1 MYLIFDTETT
11 GRPRN
16 YNAPLTDFD
25 NWPRMVQIAWQ
36 LHDYDGSLVEAKS
49 YIIRPDGFDIPYNA
63 EKIHGISTQMATT
76 YGKPLQEV
84 LDVFAA
90 TLQRCTHAAG
100 HNISF
105 DTNIA
110 GAEFLRCGPDNPLAN
125 LTVADTMQLS
135 TDYCKLPGGRG
146 GGYKYPSLSELH
158 SKLFDAAFE
167 EAHNAVA
174 DVVATARCFLELIR
188 LGIINE
194 AHLKIDRQIL
204 LRFRENNVAPIAAVE
219 LEVESNKQ
227 ISDQLAA
234 TVAASSD
241 PTVAVVTDAPDV
253 AATATSFVHL
263 HVHSYFSVL
272 QATPSIEGLLQ
283 KAASLGMKAM
293 ALTDLGNLYGA
304 FQFIK
309 VAHENNIKAIVG
321 CELYLVEDRLKQKF
335 TKDNPDRRHQQLF
348 LAKNIQGYRNLSQLS
363 SIGWIEGSYG
373 GFPRIDK
380 EVLLR
385 YKDELITTTGG
396 LHSEINDLILNV
408 GEQQAEE
415 AFVWWHQQFG
425 DDFYAQI
432 NRHGLPEE
440 ERANTVLIK
449 FARKYNVRIIAAN
462 EIFYL
467 EKEDSDLHDS
477 LLCIKENEYQ
487 STPVGRGRGMRFGFN
502 SEAYYFKTQQEMQEL
517 FADLP
522 EAIANTHHIAESIEA
537 YDLKRDAMMPEFPIP
552 ESFGTLEDYRTK
564 HPEEKLRELF
574 DEKKDDVEEENVA
587 VGEVEEKGKKE
598 DQKETNYQRIGSY
611 ERALRILLEADYLQH
626 LTMLGAQKR
635 YPEMDAAVKER
646 IDFEISVIRKMGYPG
661 YFLIVQDFLQEARR
675 MGVWVGPGRG
685 SAAGSVVAYCLKITD
700 IDPIEYGLLFERF
713 LNPERVSLPDIDI
726 DFDEDGRERVLRW
739 VEEKYGHQ
747 RVAHIITFGK
757 MAPKM
762 AIRDIARV
770 KQLPLSEANRLAKLI
785 PTRPGTTFKDA
796 YHEVSELAREKSQSN
811 DPLVRATLI
820 SAEKIEGTVRNIGTH
835 ACGII
840 ISRDDLS
847 SHIPLTTAKDTNLLV
862 TQFDG
867 SHIEEVGML
876 KMDFLGLKTLSII
889 KDAVENIRKSKDKE
903 INIDDIPHDDKKTF
917 ELYSH
922 GDTTGIFQFESEGM
936 KKHLRQLKPN
946 QFDDLI
952 AMNALYRPGPM
963 VYIPNFIR
971 RKHGKE
977 KIEYDLPE
985 QEEIL
990 KSTYGITVYQEQV
1003 MLLSQLLAGFT
1014 KGEADNLRKAMGKKK
1029 VEIANK
1035 LKPQFVEGA
1044 QQRGHDLKII
1054 YKIWDDWLEFANYAF
1069 NKSHSTCYAY
1079 VSYRMAYLKAHYP
1092 SEFMAAVLS
1101 RNLNDLTKI
1110 TGFIEEVRRM
1120 NIEVLGPDVNESEQL
1135 FIVNKKGNIR
1145 FGMAAIKG
1153 LGSSVAESIIEE
1165 RNKNGL
1171 FTSVFDF
1178 VRRINLKTV
1187 NKRSFEAL
1195 ARAGAFDGFDN
1206 THRAQLFFQENSDDT
1221 IFIEKLLR
1229 FAAKYQ
1235 ERKNSQQVS
1244 LFGDDEQIIA
1254 EDPPLPECKPW
1265 TNIEKL
1271 RNEKDVTGFYISG
1284 HPLDEFRTELK
1295 NFGKQR
1301 ISDFKDNF
1309 KKYEN
1314 RPLVFGGMV
1323 ASVTHR
1329 FTKDDKPWGT
1339 FVIEDFDDTIE
1350 LRLFS
1355 EEYLKYKYFLTE
1367 GFFLLVYA
1375 RIERRFRNEEELQIR
1390 ITDLKLLP
1398 EILDRQT
1405 QSITLRIAIDDLE
1418 PALVD
1423 QIFDLYKKNQ
1433 GNCHVQFIVVDEQ
1446 DNLRLEMKS
1455 ATMRVKPS
1463 SFLKAI
1469 EREPLVSYD
1478 LKGN

>member
-16 YNAPLTDFD
+16 YNAPITDLD
-25 NWPRMVQIAWQ
+25 NWPRMVQLAWQ
-36 LHDYDGSLVEAKS
+36 LYDYDGTLVEAKS
-49 YIIRPDGFDIPYNA
+49 HIIRPDGFDIPYNA

-84 LDVFAA
+84 MDAFAA
-90 TLQRCTHAAG
+90 TLQRCTHVAG
-100 HNISF
+100 HNVSF
-105 DTNIA
+105 DLNIA
-110 GAEFLRCGPDNPLAN
+110 GAEFLRCKLDNPLAG
-125 LTVADTMQLS
+125 LGSVDTMQLS

-158 SKLFDAAFE
+158 SKLFDTAFE
-167 EAHNAVA
+167 EAHNAA
-174 DVVATARCFLELIR
+174 GDVVATTRCFLELIR

-194 AHLKIDRQIL
+194 RHLKIDTQIISHFRQ
-204 LRFRENNVAPIAAVE
+204 NNTTPIAAIG

-227 ISDQLAA
+227 ISQELAA
-234 TVAASSD
+234 KSMAATDPTGAAITEQPTAADTVA
-241 PTVAVVTDAPDV
+241 
-253 AATATSFVHL
+253 SFVHL

-272 QATPSIEGLLQ
+272 QATPSIEGLMQ
-283 KAASLGMKAM
+283 KAASLGMKAL

-309 VAHENNIKAIVG
+309 VAQSHNIKPIIG
-321 CELYLVEDRLKQKF
+321 CELYLAEDRLKVKF

-348 LAKNIQGYRNLSQLS
+348 LAKNIQGYRNLSRLS

-380 EVLLR
+380 EVLLQ
-385 YKDELITTTGG
+385 YKENLITTTGG
-396 LHSEINDLILNV
+396 LYSEVNDLILNV

-425 DDFYAQI
+425 DDFYVQI

-440 ERANTVLIK
+440 ERANAVLIK
-449 FARKYNVRIIAAN
+449 FARKYDVKIIAAN
-462 EIFYL
+462 EVFYL
-467 EKEDSDLHDS
+467 DKEDSDLHDS

-487 STPVGRGRGMRFGFN
+487 STPIGRGRGMRYGFSSDN
-502 SEAYYFKTQQEMQEL
+502 YYFKTQQEMQER

-522 EAIANTHHIAESIEA
+522 EAIANTHEIAESIEA
-537 YDLKRDAMMPEFPIP
+537 FDLKREAMMPEFPIP
-552 ESFGTLEDYRTK
+552 ADFGTIDDYRAK
-564 HPEEKLRELF
+564 FPEEKLKALF
-574 DEKKDDVEEENVA
+574 DETE
-587 VGEVEEKGKKE
+587 KE
-598 DQKETNYQRIGSY
+598 DNYNRIGGY
-611 ERALRILLEADYLQH
+611 ERALHIHLEADYLH
-626 LTMLGAQKR
+626 SLTIEGAQKR
-635 YPEMDAAVKER
+635 YPAMSEAVKER
-646 IDFEISVIRKMGYPG
+646 INFEISVIRKMGYPG

-685 SAAGSVVAYCLKITD
+685 SAAGSVVAFCLKITD
-700 IDPIEYGLLFERF
+700 IDPLEYGLIFERF
-713 LNPERVSLPDIDI
+713 LNPERISLPDIDI

-770 KQLPLSEANRLAKLI
+770 KQLPLSEANRLAKMI
-785 PTRPGTTFKDA
+785 PGKPGTDFIDA
-796 YHEVSELAREKSQSN
+796 YKEVPELLREKNTSN
-811 DPLVRATLI
+811 NPLVRSTLL

-840 ISRDDLS
+840 ISRDDLAE
-847 SHIPLTTAKDTNLLV
+847 HIPLTTAKDTDLLV

-867 SHIEEVGML
+867 SHIEDAGML

-889 KDAVENIRKSKDKE
+889 KDAVENIRKSKGRE
-903 INIDDIPHDDKKTF
+903 INIDEIPHDDKKTF
-917 ELYSH
+917 ELYSR

-936 KKHLRQLKPN
+936 RKNLRQLKPN
-946 QFDDLI
+946 CFDDLI

-963 VYIPNFIR
+963 DYIPNFIR

-977 KIEYDLPE
+977 KIQYDLPE

-1003 MLLSQLLAGFT
+1003 ILLSQLLAGFT
-1014 KGEADNLRKAMGKKK
+1014 KGQADSLRKAMGKKK
-1029 VEIANK
+1029 VEIADK
-1035 LKPQFVEGA
+1035 MKSEFMEGA
-1044 QQRGHDLKII
+1044 KSLGHDMKII
-1054 YKIWDDWLEFANYAF
+1054 NKIWGDWLQFAKYAF

-1079 VSYRMAYLKAHYP
+1079 LSYRMAYLKAHYT

-1110 TGFIEEVRRM
+1110 TGFIDEVHRM
-1120 NIEVLGPDVNESEQL
+1120 GIEVLGPDVNESEQL

-1165 RNKNGL
+1165 RNENGL

-1178 VRRINLKTV
+1178 ARRINLKTV

-1195 ARAGAFDGFDN
+1195 ARAGAFDSFDN
-1206 THRAQLFFQENSDDT
+1206 THRAQLFFQETSDDT
-1221 IFIEKLLR
+1221 TFIEKLLR

-1244 LFGDDEQIIA
+1244 LFDDDDEQIIA
-1254 EDPPLPECKPW
+1254 DDPPLPECKPW

-1271 RNEKDVTGFYISG
+1271 RNEKEVTGFYISG

-1301 ISDFKDNF
+1301 ISDFKDNL
-1309 KKYEN
+1309 KKFAN

-1339 FVIEDFDDTIE
+1339 FVLEDFDETFE

-1367 GFFLLVYA
+1367 GFFLLIYA
-1375 RIERRFRNEEELQIR
+1375 RVEQRFRNEEEFQVR
-1390 ITDLKLLP
+1390 ITDIRLLP
-1398 EILDRQT
+1398 EIIDRQT
-1405 QSITLRIAIDDLE
+1405 QGITLRISIDDME

-1423 QIFDLYKKNQ
+1423 QIFDLYKKNT
-1433 GNCHVQFIVVDEQ
+1433 GNCHVRFLVVDEQ
-1446 DNLRLEMKS
+1446 DGLKLEMKS
-1455 ATMRVKPS
+1455 AAMRVKPS
-1463 SFLKAI
+1463 AFLKAI
-1469 EREPLVSYD
+1469 EREPLISYE

>member
-1 MYLIFDTETT
+1 LIFDTETT
-11 GRPRN
+11 GKPRN
-16 YNAPLTDFD
+16 YNAPITDFD

-36 LHDYDGSLVEAKS
+36 LHDYDGNLVEAQS
-49 YIIRPDGFDIPYNA
+49 FIIRPDGFDIPYNT
-63 EKIHGISTQMATT
+63 EKIHGISTQMAAT
-76 YGKPLQEV
+76 YGQPLREV
-84 LDVFAA
+84 LDVFSA
-90 TLQRCTHAAG
+90 TVQRCTHVAG
-100 HNISF
+100 HNIGF
-105 DTNIA
+105 DLNIA
-110 GAEFLRCGPDNPLAN
+110 GAEFLRCGLENLLAG
-125 LTVADTMQLS
+125 LTTVDTMQPS
-135 TDYCKLPGGRG
+135 TEYCALPGGRG
-146 GGYKYPSLSELH
+146 GGYKYPSLGELY
-158 SKLFDAAFE
+158 SKLFNASFG

-174 DVVATARCFLELIR
+174 DVMATARCFLELIR
-188 LGIINE
+188 LGVINE
-194 AHLKIDRQIL
+194 KHLKIDHQIL
-204 LRFRENNVAPIAAVE
+204 SRFRQNNSVPIAAVE
-219 LEVESNKQ
+219 MVVVSNKQ
-227 ISDQLAA
+227 LSEELAA
-234 TVAASSD
+234 KSTPDETVATIIEQ
-241 PTVAVVTDAPDV
+241 PTEADTD
-253 AATATSFVHL
+253 TSFVHL

-272 QATPSIEGLLQ
+272 QATPSIEGLVQ
-283 KAASLGMKAM
+283 KAASLGMKAL
-293 ALTDLGNLYGA
+293 ALTDLGNLYGV

-309 VAHENNIKAIVG
+309 VAQANNIKAIIG
-321 CELYLVEDRLKQKF
+321 CELYVVEDRLKVKF

-348 LAKNIQGYRNLSQLS
+348 LAKNIRGYRNLSRLS

-380 EVLLR
+380 EILQH
-385 YKDELITTTGG
+385 YKENLITTTGG
-396 LHSEINDLILNV
+396 LNSEVNDLILNV

-415 AFVWWHQQFG
+415 AFVWWHQQFN
-425 DDFYAQI
+425 DDFYVQI

-440 ERANTVLIK
+440 ERANAVLLK
-449 FARKYNVRIIAAN
+449 FARKYNVKIIAAN
-462 EIFYL
+462 EVFYL

-487 STPVGRGRGMRFGFN
+487 STPVGRGRGMRFGFTSDN
-502 SEAYYFKTQQEMQEL
+502 YYFKTQQEMQES

-522 EAIANTHHIAESIEA
+522 EAIANTHAIAESIEA
-537 YDLKRDAMMPEFPIP
+537 FSLKRDAMMPEFPIP
-552 ESFGTLEDYRTK
+552 PDFGTLEDYRTK
-564 HPEEKLRELF
+564 YSEKELKAFF
-574 DEKKDDVEEENVA
+574 DDI
-587 VGEVEEKGKKE
+587 EVEGNF
-598 DQKETNYQRIGSY
+598 DRIGGY
-611 ERALRILLEADYLQH
+611 ERALHIQLEADYLQF
-626 LTMLGAQKR
+626 LTMQGAQKR
-635 YPEMDAAVKER
+635 YPDMSDSIRER
-646 IDFEISVIRKMGYPG
+646 IDFEINVIRKMGYPG

-685 SAAGSVVAYCLKITD
+685 SAAGSVVAYCLKIID

-770 KQLPLSEANRLAKLI
+770 KQLPLSEANRLAKMI
-785 PTRPGTTFKDA
+785 PIKPDIDFVKA
-796 YHEVSELAREKSQSN
+796 YKEVPELLREKTGSN
-811 DPLVRATLI
+811 DPLIRSTLI

-840 ISRDDLS
+840 ISRDDLAE
-847 SHIPLTTAKDTNLLV
+847 HIPLTTAKDTNLLV

-867 SHIEEVGML
+867 SNIEEAGML

-889 KDAVENIRKSKDKE
+889 KDAVENVRKSKGIE
-903 INIDDIPHDDKKTF
+903 IDIDVIPHDDIKTL
-917 ELYSH
+917 ELYSR
-922 GDTTGIFQFESEGM
+922 GDTVGIFQFESEGM
-936 KKHLRQLKPN
+936 KKNLRQLKPN
-946 QFDDLI
+946 KFDDLI

-963 VYIPNFIR
+963 DYIPTFIR
-971 RKHGKE
+971 RKNGKE

-990 KSTYGITVYQEQV
+990 KATYGVTVYQEQV
-1003 MLLSQLLAGFT
+1003 MLLSQILGGFT
-1014 KGEADNLRKAMGKKK
+1014 KGEADSLRKAMGKKK

-1035 LKPQFVEGA
+1035 MKSKFLEGA
-1044 QQRGHDLKII
+1044 KKRGHDMKII
-1054 YKIWDDWLEFANYAF
+1054 SKIWDDWLEFAKYAF

-1079 VSYRMAYLKAHYP
+1079 VSYRMAWLKAHYT

-1110 TGFIEEVRRM
+1110 TGFIDEVHRM
-1120 NIEVLGPDVNESEQL
+1120 GIEVLGPDVNESEQL

-1145 FGMAAIKG
+1145 FGMGAIKG

-1165 RNKNGL
+1165 RNENGF

-1178 VRRINLKTV
+1178 ARRINLKNV

-1195 ARAGAFDGFDN
+1195 ARAGAFDSFEN

-1244 LFGDDEQIIA
+1244 LFGDDEQIVA

-1271 RNEKDVTGFYISG
+1271 RNEKEVTGFYISG

-1301 ISDFKDNF
+1301 ISDFKDNL
-1309 KKYEN
+1309 KKYAG

-1339 FVIEDFDDTIE
+1339 FILEDFDDTYE

-1367 GFFLLVYA
+1367 GFFLLIYA
-1375 RIERRFRNEEELQIR
+1375 RVEQRFRNEEEFQLR
-1390 ITDLKLLP
+1390 ITDIRLLP

-1405 QSITLRIAIDDLE
+1405 QNIMLRIAIDDLE
-1418 PALVD
+1418 PPLVD
-1423 QIFDLYKKNQ
+1423 QIFNLYKKNA
-1433 GNCHVQFIVVDEQ
+1433 GNCHVQFEIFDEQ
-1446 DNLRLEMKS
+1446 DRISLEMKS

-1463 SFLKAI
+1463 GFLKAI
-1469 EREPLVSYD
+1469 DREPLVSYEI
-1478 LKGN
+1478 KGN

>member
-1 MYLIFDTETT
+1 LIFDTETT
-11 GRPRN
+11 GKPRN
-16 YNAPLTDFD
+16 YNAPITDFD

-49 YIIRPDGFDIPYNA
+49 FIIRPDGFDIPYNA
-63 EKIHGISTQMATT
+63 EKIHGISTEMAAT

-84 LDVFAA
+84 LDIFSA
-90 TLQRCTHAAG
+90 TLQRCTHTAG
-100 HNISF
+100 HNVSF
-105 DTNIA
+105 DLNIA
-110 GAEFLRCGPDNPLAN
+110 GAEFLRCGLDNLLQSLPA
-125 LTVADTMQLS
+125 VDTMQLS
-135 TDYCKLPGGRG
+135 TDYCALPGGRG
-146 GGYKYPSLSELH
+146 GGHKYPSLSELH
-158 SKLFDAAFE
+158 NKLFNTAFD

-174 DVVATARCFLELIR
+174 DVMATARCFLELIR
-188 LGIINE
+188 LNVISE
-194 AHLKIDRQIL
+194 KHLKIDPQIL
-204 LRFRENNVAPIAAVE
+204 SRFREKNIAPIAAIALQVD
-219 LEVESNKQ
+219 SNKE
-227 ISDQLAA
+227 ISQQLN
-234 TVAASSD
+234 
-241 PTVAVVTDAPDV
+241 
-253 AATATSFVHL
+253 ATAVATPCEASASIIDTSGTTDTATGFVHL

-272 QATPSIEGLLQ
+272 QATPSIEGLMQ
-283 KAASLGMKAM
+283 KAAALGMKAL
-293 ALTDLGNLYGA
+293 ALTDLGNLFGA

-309 VAHENNIKAIVG
+309 VAKEYNIKAIVG
-321 CELYLVEDRLKQKF
+321 CELYVVEDRLKQKF
-335 TKDNPDRRHQQLF
+335 TKDNPDRRHLHIF
-348 LAKNIQGYRNLSQLS
+348 LAKNIEGYRNLSRLS
-363 SIGWIEGSYG
+363 SVGWLEGSYG

-385 YKDELITTTGG
+385 YNEHLITTTGG

-408 GEQQAEE
+408 GEQQAED

-440 ERANTVLIK
+440 ERANAVLLK
-449 FARKYNVRIIAAN
+449 FARKHNVKIIAAN
-462 EIFYL
+462 EVFYL

-487 STPVGRGRGMRFGFN
+487 STPVGRGRGMRFGFS
-502 SEAYYFKTQQEMQEL
+502 SENYYFKSQQEMQEL

-522 EAIANTHHIAESIEA
+522 EAIANTGEIAESIESF
-537 YDLKRDAMMPEFPIP
+537 DLKREAMMPEFPIP
-552 ESFGTLEDYRTK
+552 EDFGSLDDYRNK
-564 HPEEKLRELF
+564 YPEATLKALF
-574 DEKKDDVEEENVA
+574 DETKEE
-587 VGEVEEKGKKE
+587 
-598 DQKETNYQRIGSY
+598 DNYSRIGGY
-611 ERALRILLEADYLQH
+611 ERALRIQIEADYLQH
-626 LTMLGAQKR
+626 LTMQGAQRR
-635 YPEMDAAVKER
+635 YSDLSDSLRER

-770 KQLPLSEANRLAKLI
+770 KQLPLSEANRLAKMI
-785 PTRPGTTFKDA
+785 PLRPGTTFKDA
-796 YHEVSELAREKSQSN
+796 YKEVSELVREKNQSN
-811 DPLVRATLI
+811 DPLVRSTLL

-840 ISRDDLS
+840 ISRDDLAK
-847 SHIPLTTAKDTNLLV
+847 HIPLTTAKDTNLLV

-867 SHIEEVGML
+867 SHIEDAGML

-889 KDAVENIRKSKDKE
+889 KDAVENVRKSKGE
-903 INIDDIPHDDKKTF
+903 IINIDDIPHDDKKTF
-917 ELYSH
+917 ELYSR

-936 KKHLRQLKPN
+936 KKNLRQLKPN
-946 QFDDLI
+946 KFDDLI

-963 VYIPNFIR
+963 DYIPNFIR

-990 KSTYGITVYQEQV
+990 KETYGITVYQEQV

-1014 KGEADNLRKAMGKKK
+1014 KGEADNLRKAMGKKR
-1029 VEIANK
+1029 VEILNK
-1035 LKPQFVEGA
+1035 MKPQFLEGA
-1044 QQRGHDLKII
+1044 KKRGHDMKII
-1054 YKIWDDWLEFANYAF
+1054 DKIWDDWLEFANYAF

-1079 VSYRMAYLKAHYP
+1079 VSYRMAYLKAHYT

-1110 TGFIEEVRRM
+1110 TGFIDEVHRM
-1120 NIEVLGPDVNESEQL
+1120 GIEVLGPDINESEQL

-1178 VRRINLKTV
+1178 ARRINLKTV

-1195 ARAGAFDGFDN
+1195 ARAGAFDSFDN

-1301 ISDFKDNF
+1301 ISDFKDNL
-1309 KKYEN
+1309 KKYDS

-1339 FVIEDFDDTIE
+1339 FMIEDFDDTFE

-1367 GFFLLVYA
+1367 GFFLLIYA
-1375 RIERRFRNEEELQIR
+1375 RVEQRFRNEGEFQVR
-1390 ITDLKLLP
+1390 ITDIRLLP
-1398 EILDRQT
+1398 DILDRQT
-1405 QSITLRIAIDDLE
+1405 QGITLRIAIDDLE
-1418 PALVD
+1418 PELVD
-1423 QIFDLYKKNQ
+1423 QIFDLYQKNA
-1433 GNCHVQFIVVDEQ
+1433 GTCHVRFLIVDEQ
-1446 DNLRLEMKS
+1446 DGIRLEMKS
-1455 ATMRVKPS
+1455 GTMRVKPS
-1463 SFLKAI
+1463 GFLKAI
-1469 EREPLVSYD
+1469 EREPLISYE
-1478 LKGN
+1478 LKGH

>member
-11 GRPRN
+11 GKPRN
-16 YNAPLTDFD
+16 YNAPITDFD

-36 LHDYDGSLVEAKS
+36 LHDYDGNLVEAQS
-49 YIIRPDGFDIPYNA
+49 FIIRPDGFDIPYNT

-76 YGKPLQEV
+76 YGEPLREV
-84 LDVFAA
+84 LDVFSA
-90 TLQRCTHAAG
+90 TVQRSTHVAG
-100 HNISF
+100 HNIGF
-105 DTNIA
+105 DLNIA
-110 GAEFLRCGPDNPLAN
+110 GAEFLRCGLENVLARPT
-125 LTVADTMQLS
+125 TVDTMQPS
-135 TDYCKLPGGRG
+135 TEYCALPGGRG
-146 GGYKYPSLSELH
+146 GGYKYPSLGELYN
-158 SKLFDAAFE
+158 KLFNTSFG

-174 DVVATARCFLELIR
+174 DVMATARCFLELIR
-188 LGIINE
+188 LGVINE
-194 AHLKIDRQIL
+194 KHLKIDSQIL
-204 LRFRENNVAPIAAVE
+204 SRFRQNNTAPIAAVE
-219 LEVESNKQ
+219 MVVVSNKQ
-227 ISDQLAA
+227 LSEELAA
-234 TVAASSD
+234 KSMATPDETVATTIEKPID
-241 PTVAVVTDAPDV
+241 P
-253 AATATSFVHL
+253 AADTSFVHL

-272 QATPSIEGLLQ
+272 QATPSIEGLVQ
-283 KAASLGMKAM
+283 KAADLGMKAL
-293 ALTDLGNLYGA
+293 ALTDLGNLYGV

-309 VAHENNIKAIVG
+309 VAQKNNIKAIIG
-321 CELYLVEDRLKQKF
+321 CELYVVEDRLKVKF
-335 TKDNPDRRHQQLF
+335 TKDNPDRRYQQLF
-348 LAKNIQGYRNLSQLS
+348 LAKNIQGYRNLSRLS

-380 EVLLR
+380 EILQQ
-385 YKDELITTTGG
+385 YKENLITTTGG
-396 LHSEINDLILNV
+396 LNSEVNDLILNV

-425 DDFYAQI
+425 DDFYVQI

-440 ERANTVLIK
+440 ERANAVLLK
-449 FARKYNVRIIAAN
+449 FARKYNVKIIAAN
-462 EIFYL
+462 EVFYL
-467 EKEDSDLHDS
+467 EKEDSDLHDC

-487 STPVGRGRGMRFGFN
+487 STPVGRGRGMRFGFSSDN
-502 SEAYYFKTQQEMQEL
+502 YYFKTQQEMLEC

-522 EAIANTHHIAESIEA
+522 EAIANTHAIADSIEA
-537 YDLKRDAMMPEFPIP
+537 FSLRRDAMMPEFPIP
-552 ESFGTLEDYRTK
+552 PDFGTLEDYRTK
-564 HPEEKLRELF
+564 YSEKELKSFF
-574 DEKKDDVEEENVA
+574 DDLEVKDNFD
-587 VGEVEEKGKKE
+587 
-598 DQKETNYQRIGSY
+598 RIGGY
-611 ERALRILLEADYLQH
+611 ERALQIQLEADYLH
-626 LTMLGAQKR
+626 FLTMQGAQKR
-635 YPEMDAAVKER
+635 YPDMNDSLRER
-646 IDFEISVIRKMGYPG
+646 IDFEINVIRKMGYPG

-685 SAAGSVVAYCLKITD
+685 SAAGSVVAYCLKIID

-770 KQLPLSEANRLAKLI
+770 KQLPLSEANRLAKMI
-785 PTRPGTTFKDA
+785 PTKPDTDFVKA
-796 YHEVSELAREKSQSN
+796 YKEVPELLREKNGSN
-811 DPLVRATLI
+811 DPLIRSTLL

-840 ISRDDLS
+840 ISRDDLAE
-847 SHIPLTTAKDTNLLV
+847 HIPLTTAKDTNLLV

-867 SHIEEVGML
+867 SNIEEAGML

-889 KDAVENIRKSKDKE
+889 KDAVENVRKSKGIE
-903 INIDDIPHDDKKTF
+903 IDIDVIPHDDVKTL
-917 ELYSH
+917 ELYSR
-922 GDTTGIFQFESEGM
+922 GDTVGIFQFESEGM
-936 KKHLRQLKPN
+936 KKNLRQLKPN
-946 QFDDLI
+946 KFDDLI

-963 VYIPNFIR
+963 DNIPTFIR
-971 RKHGKE
+971 RKNGKE

-990 KSTYGITVYQEQV
+990 KATYGVTVYQEQV
-1003 MLLSQLLAGFT
+1003 MLLSQVLAGFT

-1029 VEIANK
+1029 VEIANEMRSK
-1035 LKPQFVEGA
+1035 FMEGA
-1044 QQRGHDLKII
+1044 KKRGHDMKII
-1054 YKIWDDWLEFANYAF
+1054 DKIWTQWLEFAKYAF

-1079 VSYRMAYLKAHYP
+1079 VSYRMAYLKAHYT

-1110 TGFIEEVRRM
+1110 TGFIDEVRRM
-1120 NIEVLGPDVNESEQL
+1120 GIEVLGPDVNESEQL

-1165 RNKNGL
+1165 RNENGL

-1178 VRRINLKTV
+1178 ARRINLKNV

-1195 ARAGAFDGFDN
+1195 ARAGAFDSFEN

-1244 LFGDDEQIIA
+1244 LFGDDEQIVA

-1271 RNEKDVTGFYISG
+1271 RNEKEVTGFYISG

-1301 ISDFKDNF
+1301 ISDFKDNL
-1309 KKYEN
+1309 KKYAG

-1339 FVIEDFDDTIE
+1339 FIIEDFDDTYE

-1367 GFFLLVYA
+1367 GFFLLIYA
-1375 RIERRFRNEEELQIR
+1375 RVEQRFRSEDELQLR
-1390 ITDLKLLP
+1390 ITDIRLLP

-1405 QSITLRIAIDDLE
+1405 QNITLRIAIDDLE
-1418 PALVD
+1418 PPLVD
-1423 QIFDLYKKNQ
+1423 QIFNLYKKNA
-1433 GNCHVQFIVVDEQ
+1433 GNCHVQFEVYDEQ
-1446 DNLRLEMKS
+1446 DRVSLEMKS

-1463 SFLKAI
+1463 AFLKAI
-1469 EREPLVSYD
+1469 DREPLISYEI
-1478 LKGN
+1478 KGN

>member
-11 GRPRN
+11 GKPRN
-16 YNAPLTDFD
+16 YNAPITDLD

-36 LHDYDGSLVEAKS
+36 LHDYDGNLIENQSFIV
-49 YIIRPDGFDIPYNA
+49 RPDGFDIPYNA
-63 EKIHGISTQMATT
+63 EKIHGISTQMAAT
-76 YGKPLQEV
+76 YGAPLQEV
-84 LDVFAA
+84 LDVFSA
-90 TLQRCTHAAG
+90 TLQRCTHVAG
-100 HNISF
+100 HNVSF
-105 DTNIA
+105 DLNIA
-110 GAEFLRCGPDNPLAN
+110 GAEFLRCGLDNLLAGPAS
-125 LTVADTMQLS
+125 VDTMQIS
-135 TDYCKLPGGRG
+135 TAYCALPGGRG
-146 GGYKYPSLSELH
+146 GSYKYPSLSELH
-158 SKLFDAAFE
+158 IKLFNTAFE
-167 EAHNAVA
+167 EAHNAA
-174 DVVATARCFLELIR
+174 GDVVATTRCFLELIR
-188 LGIINE
+188 LGIIDE
-194 AHLKIDRQIL
+194 QHLKIDKQIL
-204 LRFRENNVAPIAAVE
+204 LRFRQNNTTPIAPIE
-219 LEVESNKQ
+219 LKVKSNKQ
-227 ISDQLAA
+227 LSEELAA
-234 TVAASSD
+234 KSMAIPDETVA
-241 PTVAVVTDAPDV
+241 TITEQTI
-253 AATATSFVHL
+253 AADTAKSFVHL

-272 QATPSIEGLLQ
+272 QATPSIEGLVQ
-283 KAASLGMKAM
+283 KAAGLGMTAL
-293 ALTDLGNLYGA
+293 ALTDLGNLYGV

-309 VAHENNIKAIVG
+309 VAQNHNIKPIIG
-321 CELYLVEDRLKQKF
+321 CELYLTEDRLKVKF
-335 TKDNPDRRHQQLF
+335 TKDNPDRRHQQPF
-348 LAKNIQGYRNLSQLS
+348 LAKNIQGYRNLSHLNTL
-363 SIGWIEGSYG
+363 GWVEGSYS

-380 EVLLR
+380 ELLLR
-385 YKDELITTTGG
+385 YKDHLITTTGG
-396 LHSEINDLILNV
+396 LQSEINDLILNI

-425 DDFYAQI
+425 DDFYVQI

-440 ERANTVLIK
+440 ERANMVLLK
-449 FARKYNVRIIAAN
+449 FARKYNVKIIAAN

-477 LLCIKENEYQ
+477 LLCVKDNEYQ
-487 STPVGRGRGMRFGFN
+487 STPIGRGRGTRFGFT
-502 SEAYYFKTQQEMQEL
+502 SDEYYFKTQQEMQEL

-522 EAIANTHHIAESIEA
+522 EAISNTYEIAESIEA
-537 YDLKRDAMMPEFPIP
+537 FNLQRDAMMPEFPIP
-552 ESFGTLEDYRTK
+552 PDFGTLEDYRTK
-564 HPEEKLRELF
+564 F
-574 DEKKDDVEEENVA
+574 SEEELKVFFDDI
-587 VGEVEEKGKKE
+587 EVKGNFK
-598 DQKETNYQRIGSY
+598 RIGGY
-611 ERALRILLEADYLQH
+611 ERALHIQLEADYLQH
-626 LTMLGAQKR
+626 LTMQGAQKR
-635 YPEMDAAVKER
+635 YPDMSDSIRER
-646 IDFEISVIRKMGYPG
+646 IDFELSVICKMGYPG

-685 SAAGSVVAYCLKITD
+685 SAAGSVVAYCLKITE

-713 LNPERVSLPDIDI
+713 LNPERISLPDIDI
-726 DFDEDGRERVLRW
+726 DFDEDGRERVLKW

-770 KQLPLSEANRLAKLI
+770 KQLPLSEANRLSKMI
-785 PTRPGTTFKDA
+785 PNRPGTGFGEA
-796 YHEVSELAREKSQSN
+796 YKEVPELLREKNASN
-811 DPLVRATLI
+811 DPLVRSTLA

-840 ISRDDLS
+840 ISRDDLAE
-847 SHIPLTTAKDTNLLV
+847 HIPLTTAKDTNLLV

-867 SHIEEVGML
+867 SQIEEAGML

-889 KDAVENIRKSKDKE
+889 KDAVENVRKSKGLE
-903 INIDDIPHDDKKTF
+903 INIDDIPHDDEKTF

-936 KKHLRQLKPN
+936 RKNLRQLKPTK
-946 QFDDLI
+946 FDDLI

-963 VYIPNFIR
+963 DYIPNFIR
-971 RKHGKE
+971 RKLGKE
-977 KIEYDLPE
+977 KIVYDLPE

-990 KSTYGITVYQEQV
+990 KATYGVTVYQEQV
-1003 MLLSQLLAGFT
+1003 MLLSQLLGGFT
-1014 KGEADNLRKAMGKKK
+1014 KGEADNLRKAMGKKM
-1029 VEIANK
+1029 VGILNK
-1035 LKPQFVEGA
+1035 MKPKFLEGA
-1044 QQRGHDLKII
+1044 KKRGHDMKII
-1054 YKIWDDWLEFANYAF
+1054 DKIWTDWLEFANYAF
-1069 NKSHSTCYAY
+1069 NKSHSTSYAY

-1110 TGFIEEVRRM
+1110 TGFIDEVHRM
-1120 NIEVLGPDVNESEQL
+1120 GIEVLGPDVNESEQL

-1165 RNKNGL
+1165 RNENGL

-1178 VRRINLKTV
+1178 ARRIDLKTV

-1195 ARAGAFDGFDN
+1195 ARAGAFDSFEN
-1206 THRAQLFFQENSDDT
+1206 VHRAQLFFQENSDDST
-1221 IFIEKLLR
+1221 FIEKLLR

-1244 LFGDDEQIIA
+1244 LFDDDDEQIIA

-1295 NFGKQR
+1295 NYGKQR
-1301 ISDFKDNF
+1301 ISDFKDNL
-1309 KKYEN
+1309 KKYSN

-1323 ASVTHR
+1323 STVTHR

-1339 FVIEDFDDTIE
+1339 FMIEDFDETFE

-1367 GFFLLVYA
+1367 GFFLLIYA
-1375 RIERRFRNEEELQIR
+1375 RVEQRFRNDEEFQVR
-1390 ITDLKLLP
+1390 ITDIRLLP
-1398 EILDRQT
+1398 EIIDRET
-1405 QSITLRIAIDDLE
+1405 QGITLRISIDDME

-1423 QIFDLYKKNQ
+1423 QIFNLYKKNP
-1433 GNCHVQFIVVDEQ
+1433 GNCHVRFLVVDEQ
-1446 DNLRLEMKS
+1446 DGLNLEMKS

-1463 SFLKAI
+1463 AFLKAI
-1469 EREPLVSYD
+1469 EREPLISYE
-1478 LKGN
+1478 LNGH